1 MQYLTN
7 HYRCPQDMFKDVKYP
22 PLDDYL
28 SIFEVEEKEKNP
40 EDITPCQLRSWSVR
54 TDDGRRET
62 FSVNFYSGVALNWF
76 V

>member
-1 MQYLTN
+1 
-7 HYRCPQDMFKDVKYP
+7 MFKDVKYP

-28 SIFEVEEKEKNP
+28 SIFEVERKEKKNP
-40 EDITPCQLRSWSVR
+40 EDITPHQLRSCSVR

-62 FSVNFYSGVALNWF
+62 FSVNLYSGVALNWF